1 MAKQILIIDDD
12 SDDRE
17 LFREALEAIDPT
29 VGFNFTSDAEKALNN
44 LKANAL
50 VLPDI
55 IFLDI
60 NLPGMSGWQCLS
72 ELKNMNALRH
82 IPVMMYSTSN
92 HRRDKEIAVDLGAV
106 CLITKPMT
114 FKRLKEIL
122 AVLLEFSKEGRLAF
136 FGSEIEKM
144 QQDN

>member
-1 MAKQILIIDDD
+1 MAKKILIIDDD

-17 LFREALEAIDPT
+17 LFREALEAIDPA
-29 VGFNFTSDAEKALNN
+29 VGFNFTADAEDALNK
-44 LKANAL
+44 LKAGAMA
-50 VLPDI
+50 LPDI

-60 NLPGMSGWQCLS
+60 NLPGMSGWQCLT
-72 ELKNMNALRH
+72 ELKNIDTLRQ

-114 FKRLKEIL
+114 YKRLKEIL
-122 AVLLEFSKEGRLAF
+122 AVLLEFSKEGRLAS
-136 FGSEIEKM
+136 FGNEM
-144 QQDN
+144 DRMQDN